1 MALHFY
7 AGAVVAGQLKVDNP
21 SGDTL
26 HEEDYDPAP
35 FVGLTFSAR
44 F

>member
-1 MALHFY
+1 MSLHFY

-26 HEEDYDPAP
+26 HEEDFDPAP